1 MPPLPCIGSLRRE
14 CTGTHCAHR
23 CKLWT
28 GAPHGD
34 MGKAHVHA
42 CSLTAALRVPLHAPH
57 AGQGRRSGP
66 RGSAA
71 RLVRGGRGPRLRQAA
86 LRGRQGTLR
95 GRAGVR
101 RRRVHA
107 RRLSLLLRELPRRL
121 LRRHARIQ
129 SWLAYAR
136 MQHIQ

>member
-1 MPPLPCIGSLRRE
+1 
-14 CTGTHCAHR
+14 
-23 CKLWT
+23 
-28 GAPHGD
+28 

-42 CSLTAALRVPLHAPH
+42 CSLTAALRVLLHAPH

-71 RLVRGGRGPRLRQAA
+71 RLVRGGPRPR
-86 LRGRQGTLR
+86 
-95 GRAGVR
+95 R